1 MAEMI
6 SAYFKSHPRLNKA
19 ETEKQKRPIYDDQIV
34 CEMRIPGDTNR
45 VVVQPADATRWIDG
59 PGGIRVQQSFK
70 ERFPD
75 QWKQFEQNLPQSVNG
90 TPLSELPFLTEGKR
104 KSFRAVGVLT
114 AEQLASLEGTQLKAL
129 GQDGRD
135 FKEQAQRYLDLAAG
149 VSNNAELESQI
160 ADQAKVIAELQAKM
174 AKFDHDGNGSA
185 GGSAAAN
192 ETPADVPAPA
202 SPFDDYEADDIKLWL
217 KDAAPDLA
225 IDGRWGKAK
234 LIEVADEVNANLA
247 KSKRV
252 A

>member
-19 ETEKQKRPIYDDQIV
+19 QTEKEGRPIYDDQIV

-45 VVVQPADATRWIDG
+45 VVVQPANATKWIDG
-59 PGGIRVQQSFK
+59 PGGVRIQQSFK
-70 ERFPD
+70 ERFSD
-75 QWKQFEQNLPQSVNG
+75 QWKQFEAKLPQSVSG

-149 VSNNAELESQI
+149 VSNNAELETKIAEQAKQI
-160 ADQAKVIAELQAKM
+160 ADLQAMM
-174 AKFDHDGNGSA
+174 AKGA
-185 GGSAAAN
+185 APAAAPTL
-192 ETPADVPAPA
+192 EPKPVAADA